1 MDYSDKI
8 KKYEENISKSQEII
22 NKEQDNIKKYKKE
35 IEKCKNLEIQGL
47 INDLNIPHDE
57 LKAFLKGF
65 KK

>member
-47 INDLNIPHDE
+47 INELNLSHDE
-57 LKAFLKGF
+57 LKSFLKGI